1 MTSTLCDM
9 EGHAVVLQE
18 AFASLTGRAGGLQV
32 QTKEGTLVT
41 LNRDL
46 LLLFSPVLRSL
57 LSSSM
62 SDCLLVL
69 PGIPLTA
76 LLALTALLT
85 RGGSR
90 HPATAAEVIE
100 AAACLGIQMNG
111 LGCETNSGSQSN
123 VEHHLEEERKREES
137 KREEDKMKEKERRKV
152 LERKKELERDTERR
166 IREETSKEKEVE
178 VKGIKR
184 KASESSSAM
193 VEAQLPAQEA
203 PSMAK
208 RPAVASVEGRK
219 TSLHCLVKDAKCTE
233 QGKLFTSAYNLRYH
247 YAKHAKAALI
257 NRLKQTWPNFTN
269 STNTCE
275 SCQVIFQNRD
285 MLAFHIGA
293 KHREVDAILTRKGI
307 PIPQEETASPQPLVL
322 LNPSTNDG
330 VPNPEPIIGPT
341 TIASETDHA
350 SSSSLSPTDPPHQ
363 QTPENLQQNLPT
375 SKESEPSNKELV
387 NYDLQCQVCEASC
400 STLSQ
405 LHQHCT
411 NHFIRNIQ
419 TKFSHLIGETG
430 KECLVCGFTA
440 KSKSQVVTHLGCKHG
455 KVNDILQ
462 EMGFKSLPCPV
473 APNTQKDKEIQKKLV
488 ELKKERQQ
496 SLGDIVEEEVV
507 EVEDN
512 HTTSAPPESF
522 INIRKDIFNQNCS
535 GIMQS
540 EVSKS
545 PSGRRVSFGP
555 DEIHYVPSIKRY

>member
-1 MTSTLCDM
+1 MSTLCDM

-18 AFASLTGRAGGLQV
+18 AFATLTGRAGGLQV

-57 LSSSM
+57 LSSPM
-62 SDCLLVL
+62 TDCLLVL

-100 AAACLGIQMNG
+100 AAACLGIRMDG
-111 LGCETNSGSQSN
+111 LGCEINSGSPTEKQ
-123 VEHHLEEERKREES
+123 EEERQREEK
-137 KREEDKMKEKERRKV
+137 KRKEEKLKENERRKV
-152 LERKKELERDTERR
+152 LEHKKELERETERR
-166 IREETSKEKEVE
+166 LQEEASKEKEVE
-178 VKGIKR
+178 VKGVKR
-184 KASESSSAM
+184 KAPEMSAT
-193 VEAQLPAQEA
+193 VEAQLPAQEG
-203 PSMAK
+203 PSTAK
-208 RPAVASVEGRK
+208 RPAVETTEGR
-219 TSLHCLVKDAKCTE
+219 TATLHCLVKDAKCTE

-257 NRLKQTWPNFTN
+257 NRLKQNWPNFTN

-293 KHREVDAILTRKGI
+293 KHGEVDAILARKGI
-307 PIPQEETASPQPLVL
+307 PIPQEETAVVQPQVI
-322 LNPSTNDG
+322 LNPSDP
-330 VPNPEPIIGPT
+330 VSEPAATISRTDLASPPT
-341 TIASETDHA
+341 EETAISAPD
-350 SSSSLSPTDPPHQ
+350 SDQ
-363 QTPENLQQNLPT
+363 QTHENLPA
-375 SKESEPSNKELV
+375 SKESEPSNKDLV
-387 NYDLQCQVCEASC
+387 NYQLQCQVCEAAC

-411 NHFIRNIQ
+411 NHFVRNIQ
-419 TKFSHLIGETG
+419 TKFSNLIGESG

-440 KSKSQVVTHLGCKHG
+440 KSRSQVVTHLGCKHG

-473 APNTQKDKEIQKKLV
+473 APNTQKDKEIQRKLV

-496 SLGDIVEEEVV
+496 SLGNIVEEEVV

-512 HTTSAPPESF
+512 HRTSAPPETF

-535 GIMQS
+535 GIIQS
-540 EVSKS
+540 EASKN

-555 DEIHYVPSIKRY
+555 DEIHFVPSIKRY

>member
-1 MTSTLCDM
+1 MTSTMCDM

-57 LSSSM
+57 LSSSSSSM
-62 SDCLLVL
+62 TDCLLVL

-85 RGGSR
+85 RGGSK
-90 HPATAAEVIE
+90 HPATAAEVLE

-111 LGCETNSGSQSN
+111 LGCETNSGSTTYEQQS
-123 VEHHLEEERKREES
+123 EEERQREES
-137 KREEDKMKEKERRKV
+137 KSKEEKEKERRKV

-166 IREETSKEKEVE
+166 LLEESLKEKELE
-178 VKGIKR
+178 VKGMKR
-184 KASESSSAM
+184 KAPESSSAT
-193 VEAQLPAQEA
+193 VEAQLPAQEG
-203 PSMAK
+203 PSVSK
-208 RPAVASVEGRK
+208 RPAVETVVRRAAV
-219 TSLHCLVKDAKCTE
+219 LHCLVKDAKCTE

-293 KHREVDAILTRKGI
+293 KHGEVDAILTRKGI
-307 PIPQEETASPQPLVL
+307 PIPQDETAVPQPQVV
-322 LNPSTNDG
+322 PTPDPVREPPATIPRTEFGSPPIDQQPTSTD
-330 VPNPEPIIGPT
+330 
-341 TIASETDHA
+341 
-350 SSSSLSPTDPPHQ
+350 SLQ
-363 QTPENLQQNLPT
+363 QTAENLPA
-375 SKESEPSNKELV
+375 SKEGEPSNNEDVV
-387 NYDLQCQVCEASC
+387 NYQLQCQVCEAAC
-400 STLSQ
+400 SSLSQ

-411 NHFIRNIQ
+411 NHFVRNIQ
-419 TKFSHLIGETG
+419 TKFGRLIGESG

-473 APNTQKDKEIQKKLV
+473 APNTQKDKEIQRKLV

-496 SLGDIVEEEVV
+496 SLGNIVEEEVV
-507 EVEDN
+507 EVVDN
-512 HTTSAPPESF
+512 HTTSAPPETF

-535 GIMQS
+535 GIIQS

-545 PSGRRVSFGP
+545 PNSGRRVSFGP